1 MWSGRDFGTHQTRLA
16 IGTSNFV
23 TYFRADLHICHY
35 FIFCR
40 CWAGDETWNDVLIII
55 GSRCPGGELENLQ
68 KHGVRN

>member
-35 FIFCR
+35 FILPVLGWRWDVEWRNHWFASPR
-40 CWAGDETWNDVLIII
+40 PRAGKFAKAWGKKL
-55 GSRCPGGELENLQ
+55 
-68 KHGVRN
+68 